1 MSEPTPTRPTKST
14 GDLYDEYK
22 ASLLAMHKLEE
33 ELQNARTRFGN
44 ALNAL
49 NQALIEAEKK

>member
-1 MSEPTPTRPTKST
+1 MSEPTPSKKST

-22 ASLLAMHKLEE
+22 ASLLAMHKAEE
-33 ELQNARTRFGN
+33 ELQATRTRFSN

-49 NQALIEAEKK
+49 NQALIDAEKK